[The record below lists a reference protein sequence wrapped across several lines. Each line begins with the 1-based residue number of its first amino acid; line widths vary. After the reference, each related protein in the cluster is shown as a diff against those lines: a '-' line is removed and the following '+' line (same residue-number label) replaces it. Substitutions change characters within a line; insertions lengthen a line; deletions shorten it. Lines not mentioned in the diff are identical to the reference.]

1 MSKRLNDSA
10 SESSAKR
17 KHVVLSIKK
26 KVEILK
32 KLDSGASVKSVS
44 QEYGIGPST
53 IYDLKKKKETIL
65 KFYAESDCPK
75 LMESRKTL
83 HPSKVVDV
91 DQVLMEWIRQRRS
104 EKVPLDRSLIIAQ
117 AKLYHEQLGI
127 QTPCEYSAGW
137 FARFKARH
145 GLRVLSICG
154 EKVAADKDSAED
166 FVEEF
171 QELIKDNKLSPDQ
184 VYNADETSLF
194 WKYVPR
200 KTYVAPEE
208 SAPSGIKDSKERLTV
223 LACSNAAGTHKCK
236 LLMIGKSA
244 KPRALKNIKRLPVIY
259 RANKRAWMTQALC
272 QEWFDNHFVPEARA
286 HCTSVG
292 LPRDCRILLVLDNC
306 TGHPAAELLKKD
318 NVSVFFLPPNCTS
331 LIQPMDQGLL
341 RSLKCLYKSDFLRRL
356 LSSCNSGTGIQQFS
370 KDYNIRDAIFNAAN
384 SWDSVS
390 QETLINSWQNLW
402 PATILLDG
410 EDSNKSF
417 NGFRISQ
424 EKEILDEL
432 MRFARGLPSDVA
444 KTMDEDTFRECLSID
459 ENAPVVHQLTD
470 GEIAQMVLNPNGEES
485 DSSQSEEE
493 VIEEKISIDRCLKL
507 TEELL
512 RGMEQKSFFTE
523 QDIMSVYK
531 IQEKL
536 MKEKPKCMKQL
547 KLSDMFASTSS

>member
-1 MSKRLNDSA
+1 
-10 SESSAKR
+10 
-17 KHVVLSIKK
+17 
-26 KVEILK
+26 
-32 KLDSGASVKSVS
+32 
-44 QEYGIGPST
+44 
-53 IYDLKKKKETIL
+53 
-65 KFYAESDCPK
+65 
-75 LMESRKTL
+75 
-83 HPSKVVDV
+83 
-91 DQVLMEWIRQRRS
+91 
-104 EKVPLDRSLIIAQ
+104 
-117 AKLYHEQLGI
+117 
-127 QTPCEYSAGW
+127 
-137 FARFKARH
+137 
-145 GLRVLSICG
+145 
-154 EKVAADKDSAED
+154 
-166 FVEEF
+166 
-171 QELIKDNKLSPDQ
+171 
-184 VYNADETSLF
+184 
-194 WKYVPR
+194 
-200 KTYVAPEE
+200 
-208 SAPSGIKDSKERLTV
+208 
-223 LACSNAAGTHKCK
+223 
-236 LLMIGKSA
+236 
-244 KPRALKNIKRLPVIY
+244 
-259 RANKRAWMTQALC
+259 
-272 QEWFDNHFVPEARA
+272 
-286 HCTSVG
+286 
-292 LPRDCRILLVLDNC
+292 
-306 TGHPAAELLKKD
+306 
-318 NVSVFFLPPNCTS
+318 
-331 LIQPMDQGLL
+331 MDQGLL
-341 RSLKCLYKSDFLRRL
+341 RSLKCRYKSDFLRRL